1 MDFSS
6 AFFTFLFN
14 FQESVI
20 LSNPGKRGN
29 AVPRAL
35 AYHLGIDRV
44 QPINLPQLLGERA
57 EAVHDPTELSLG
69 GHGPPRVPHRVTH
82 RAHPHVSLLIPVDTE
97 SCCWSQHHHHRR

>member
-6 AFFTFLFN
+6 AFITFMFV

-20 LSNPGKRGN
+20 LSNPGECES

-35 AYHLGIDRV
+35 AWPLSIEAVHPVD
-44 QPINLPQLLGERA
+44 LPQLPGERVA
-57 EAVHDPTELSLG
+57 EAVQDPTELSLC
-69 GHGPPRVPHRVTH
+69 GHGPPRVPH

-97 SCCWSQHHHHRR
+97 SCC